1 MAHHGELEGDGG
13 GAVSIVLQSQA
24 ETEVL
29 AIFRAGSSSLLAP
42 AAASFS
48 TPLLLLLSLGLV
60 CWCEPHG
67 GGEVW

>member
-13 GAVSIVLQSQA
+13 GAVSMVYQSRA
-24 ETEVL
+24 RTEVL
-29 AIFRAGSSSLLAP
+29 AVFHAGGSSLLAL
-42 AAASFS
+42 AMASFS
-48 TPLLLLLSLGLV
+48 VPLLLLLSLGLV